1 MFTRSRV
8 DAIDFLEVD
17 ISGTQWSST
26 YFALHSSFASKV
38 CSNPFQGLFDGSYNN
53 SLVISD
59 SIMNKQYKP
68 LIPFIIAI
76 IIVTAF
82 FVIPRGSALTGV
94 LAQRYNI
101 IRDHGY
107 TISETSFTLFIYYT
121 ERSECNVTEYE
132 EPNDWD
138 VFHMTGTYFTLNLP
152 HRWITSRIE
161 HGFVTS
167 TTNPKITA
175 RSFTSKLKPV
185 NITK

>member
-1 MFTRSRV
+1 
-8 DAIDFLEVD
+8 
-17 ISGTQWSST
+17 
-26 YFALHSSFASKV
+26 
-38 CSNPFQGLFDGSYNN
+38 
-53 SLVISD
+53 
-59 SIMNKQYKP
+59 MNKQYKP

-138 VFHMTGTYFTLNLP
+138 VFHAKLTASMDNFPNRTRIRYVNDQSEDHGEILYFKVETGQHHEVITY
-152 HRWITSRIE
+152 RI
-161 HGFVTS
+161 
-167 TTNPKITA
+167 N
-175 RSFTSKLKPV
+175 
-185 NITK
+185 